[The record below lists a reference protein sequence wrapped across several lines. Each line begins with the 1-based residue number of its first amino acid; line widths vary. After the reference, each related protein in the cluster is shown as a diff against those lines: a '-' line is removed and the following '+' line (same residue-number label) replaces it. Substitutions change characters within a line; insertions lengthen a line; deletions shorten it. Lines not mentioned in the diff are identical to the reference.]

1 MGQEKKVVRG
11 GFRATLALFIS
22 IIALILS
29 IVSYNSSTREEEL
42 NTRIKNLRESL
53 ERITQ
58 ENSKQIDKLRDETA
72 TALERMG
79 KAVKKKE
86 EVQE

>member
-1 MGQEKKVVRG
+1 MSPDKKIARG
-11 GFRATLALFIS
+11 GFRATLALVIS
-22 IIALILS
+22 IAALVLS
-29 IVSYNSSTREEEL
+29 IVSYNTNTRDEEL
-42 NTRIKNLRESL
+42 NARIKNLRESL

-72 TALERMG
+72 TVLERMG